1 MAIISETVT
10 LNDRKFTKT
19 YSNSGFY
26 IERNNMFYTEAIDPL
41 GSGREYTETDRLIET
56 DEQSVDEKISDVS
69 AATEQN
75 TADIQYLAMM
85 SDISLDK

>member
-56 DEQSVDEKISDVS
+56 DEQSVEEKISAVS

>member
-56 DEQSVDEKISDVS
+56 EEQSVEEKISAVS

-75 TADIQYLAMM
+75 SADIQYLAMM
-85 SDISLDK
+85 SNISLDE

>member
-56 DEQSVDEKISDVS
+56 DEQSVEEKISAVS

-85 SDISLDK
+85 SNISLDE

>member
-19 YSNSGFY
+19 YSDAGFY
-26 IERNNMFYTEAIDPL
+26 IERNNMLYAEAIDPL
-41 GSGREYTETDRLIET
+41 GSGREYTETDKTIET
-56 DEQSVDEKISDVS
+56 EEQSVEEKISAVS

-75 TADIQYLAMM
+75 SADIQYLAMM
-85 SDISLDK
+85 SNISLDE

>member
-1 MAIISETVT
+1 MAIISETVK
-10 LNDRKFTKT
+10 LNDKNFTRT
-19 YSNSGFY
+19 YSDAGFY

-56 DEQSVDEKISDVS
+56 EEQSVEEKISAVS

-85 SDISLDK
+85 SNISLDE

>member
-56 DEQSVDEKISDVS
+56 DEQSVEEKISDVS

>member
-56 DEQSVDEKISDVS
+56 DEQSAEEKISAVS

-85 SDISLDK
+85 SDISLDE

>member
-56 DEQSVDEKISDVS
+56 DEQSVEEKISAVS

-75 TADIQYLAMM
+75 IADIQYLAMM
-85 SDISLDK
+85 SDISLDE

>member
-56 DEQSVDEKISDVS
+56 DEQSVEEKISAVS

-85 SDISLDK
+85 SDISLDE